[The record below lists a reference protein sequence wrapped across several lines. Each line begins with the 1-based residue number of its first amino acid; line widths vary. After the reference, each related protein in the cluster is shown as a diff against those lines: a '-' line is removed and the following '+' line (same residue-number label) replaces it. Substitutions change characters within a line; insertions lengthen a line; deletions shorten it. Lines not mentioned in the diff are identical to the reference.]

1 MRMLCYGDSNTY
13 AYDPRGFVGG
23 RYPKESRWVDILMQ
37 RTGWEI
43 RNEGQNGREIPSRP
57 FQYQR
62 AGELLAQ
69 SPPDV
74 FAIMLG
80 TNDLLRGYS
89 AVETCSRM
97 EAFLRYL
104 QPKCGQLLLIAP
116 PPMKRGAWVTEENLI
131 AESVKLAAVNK
142 EKTDSVLWNAV
153 GQTIILGFRETQTGG
168 CRGCYFRC
176 RRGWTLGIRY
186 PHGGRCPHR
195 QSALVLPCLQPAVFR
210 QRNCRKADTR

>member
-13 AYDPRGFVGG
+13 GYDPRGFYGD
-23 RYPKESRWVDILMQ
+23 RYPKEGRWVDILAQ

-62 AGELLAQ
+62 AWELLTQ
-69 SPPDV
+69 SSPDI

-97 EAFLRYL
+97 ETFLRYL
-104 QPKCGQLLLIAP
+104 QPGCGQLLLIAP
-116 PPMKRGAWVTEENLI
+116 PSMKRGAWITEENLI
-131 AESVKLAAVNK
+131 AESVKLAKSYQALSPK
-142 EKTDSVLWNAV
+142 
-153 GQTIILGFRETQTGG
+153 
-168 CRGCYFRC
+168 
-176 RRGWTLGIRY
+176 LGIAFADAGQWNVDLAFDGV
-186 PHGGRCPHR
+186 HFTEEGHR
-195 QSALVLPCLQPAVFR
+195 AFAEGLYRHLT
-210 QRNCRKADTR
+210 K

>member
-13 AYDPRGFVGG
+13 GYDPRVFCGD
-23 RYPKESRWVDILMQ
+23 RYPKESRGVDILMQ
-37 RTGWEI
+37 RTGWQI
-43 RNEGQNGREIPSRP
+43 QNEGQNGREIPSRL

-69 SPPDV
+69 SAPDV

-89 AVETCSRM
+89 AAASCSRM

-104 QPKCGQLLLIAP
+104 QPKCGRLLLIAP

-131 AESVKLAAVNK
+131 AESVKLAEAYQALSLK
-142 EKTDSVLWNAV
+142 
-153 GQTIILGFRETQTGG
+153 
-168 CRGCYFRC
+168 
-176 RRGWTLGIRY
+176 LGILFTNAGQWNV
-186 PHGGRCPHR
+186 PLAFDGVHFTEEGHR
-195 QSALVLPCLQPAVFR
+195 AFAEGLYAYLT
-210 QRNCRKADTR
+210 K

>member
-13 AYDPRGFVGG
+13 GYDPRGFFGG

-62 AGELLAQ
+62 AGELLTQ
-69 SPPDV
+69 SAPDV

-104 QPKCGQLLLIAP
+104 QPKCGRLLLIAP
-116 PPMKRGAWVTEENLI
+116 PPMKRGEWVTEESLI
-131 AESVKLAAVNK
+131 AESVKLAESYQALSQK
-142 EKTDSVLWNAV
+142 
-153 GQTIILGFRETQTGG
+153 
-168 CRGCYFRC
+168 
-176 RRGWTLGIRY
+176 LGIAFVNAGQWNV
-186 PHGGRCPHR
+186 PLTFDGVHFTEAGHR
-195 QSALVLPCLQPAVFR
+195 AFAEGLYAYLT
-210 QRNCRKADTR
+210 K

>member
-13 AYDPRGFVGG
+13 GYDPRGFFGD
-23 RYPKESRWVDILMQ
+23 RYPAECRWVDILAQ
-37 RTGWEI
+37 KLKWEI
-43 RNEGQNGREIPSRP
+43 QNEGQNGREIPIRP

-62 AGELLAQ
+62 AGELLT
-69 SPPDV
+69 SNPPNI

-97 EAFLRYL
+97 EAFLCYL

-131 AESVKLAAVNK
+131 AESVKLAEAYQVLSQKLDIAFVNAGQ
-142 EKTDSVLWNAV
+142 WNVELTFDGVHFTEA
-153 GQTIILGFRETQTGG
+153 G
-168 CRGCYFRC
+168 
-176 RRGWTLGIRY
+176 
-186 PHGGRCPHR
+186 HR
-195 QSALVLPCLQPAVFR
+195 AFAEGLYAYLT
-210 QRNCRKADTR
+210 K

>member
-13 AYDPRGFVGG
+13 GYDPRGFFGD
-23 RYPKESRWVDILMQ
+23 RYPAECRWVDILA
-37 RTGWEI
+37 RKLKWEI
-43 RNEGQNGREIPSRP
+43 QNEGQNGREIPSRP

-69 SPPDV
+69 SAPDV

-104 QPKCGQLLLIAP
+104 QPKCGRLLLIAP

-131 AESVKLAAVNK
+131 AESMKLAEAYQAL
-142 EKTDSVLWNAV
+142 S
-153 GQTIILGFRETQTGG
+153 QR
-168 CRGCYFRC
+168 
-176 RRGWTLGIRY
+176 LGIAFVNAEQWNVELTFDGV
-186 PHGGRCPHR
+186 HFTEAGHR
-195 QSALVLPCLQPAVFR
+195 AFAEGLYAYLT
-210 QRNCRKADTR
+210 K